1 MENSPDHRLPRHP
14 IQVVARRTGLSP
26 DVLRAWERRF
36 SVVVPTRSGSGRRLY
51 SDEDVERLRLL
62 HRVTREGWSIG
73 RVAALS
79 NSELFA
85 LLDDRPAAPPR
96 AAEDRAPAPVDVFL
110 SVALEAVARYDA
122 AALDTHLWRAVVA
135 LAPADFFDRVLT
147 PLLVEIGERWRRGHL
162 QPAGEH
168 IATAVVRR
176 VLGRI
181 SDAMETQQGALRIVV
196 GTPAGQMHDLGA
208 LLVAASAAAEGW
220 TVTYVGPDLP
230 ATELAATARRAGARC
245 VALSI
250 VHPGDDGRLP
260 GELAELRE
268 ALPRE
273 IDIVVGGSAAAA
285 YERAIRAAGATLL
298 PTLADFR
305 AWLRRQASQKTVGR
319 SA

>member
-1 MENSPDHRLPRHP
+1 MASPPDHHAPRHP
-14 IQVVARRTGLSP
+14 IQVVARRTGLSQ

-36 SVVVPTRSGSGRRLY
+36 GLVAPGRSESGRRLY
-51 SDEDVERLRLL
+51 SDADVERLRLL
-62 HRVTREGWSIG
+62 QRVTREGWSIG
-73 RVAALS
+73 RIANLP
-79 NSELFA
+79 NDELHA
-85 LLDDRPAAPPR
+85 LLDDRPAAAPAP
-96 AAEDRAPAPVDVFL
+96 EERAPAPVDVFL
-110 SVALEAVARYDA
+110 SAALEAVSRYDA
-122 AALDTHLWRAVVA
+122 TALDSHLWRAVVS

-147 PLLVEIGERWRRGHL
+147 PLLAEIGERWRRGQL

-168 IATAVVRR
+168 IATAVIRR
-176 VLGRI
+176 ILGRI
-181 SDAMETQQGALRIVV
+181 GDAMETQTGVLRIVV

-230 ATELAATARRAGARC
+230 AAELAATARRSGARC

-250 VHPGDDGRLP
+250 VHPGDDSRLP

-273 IDIVVGGSAAAA
+273 IDIVVGGLAAGA
-285 YERAIRAAGATLL
+285 YDRAIRAAGATLL

-305 AWLRRQASQKTVGR
+305 TWLRRQASSETMGR